1 MKIGPSNPN
10 KGEFP
15 AMGEFLTVREAAAY
29 LKATPNTITIWCRA
43 GQLPAIK
50 IGRQWRISRKE
61 LDRMVT
67 RPRSQGN
74 RKLTSSA
81 GDEQEAR
88 DEQK

>member
-1 MKIGPSNPN
+1 MRIGPSRP
-10 KGEFP
+10 EEELP
-15 AMGEFLTVREAAAY
+15 TIGEFLTVKEAAAY

-67 RPRSQGN
+67 RRFGGGKPRP
-74 RKLTSSA
+74 SA
-81 GDEQEAR
+81 NFAQEGQDE
-88 DEQK
+88 